1 MKPHFGRAPLLLA
14 LALVWLVASG
24 RSPMAVPSAEAVKV
38 LDVRPRQ
45 VELGDRLVVLGE
57 GFRQGAA
64 ARVTFD
70 GMLLRP
76 EEEAIRGTEIV
87 LTGTAVSTEK
97 ILLAVDEATQAL
109 FCGVGDRAIH
119 TTFEGSVE
127 VAFAAPTPGTEPL
140 AGRLATA
147 TLDVRPSAHPSDDA
161 RDQEGARFLA
171 WIGLR
176 AAPSVSGLVVEAV
189 EGASRGSEA
198 GIVTGDVVTRFDG
211 VRVATPGDVVP
222 RPGER
227 DATASVRRRL
237 APDGIP
243 VDEPQGGHWTE
254 IERTISVDGFRRAAP
269 TELLGAALILLAS
282 LMIVLFFAAPTRP
295 MRSAALQSV
304 VSTIAA
310 RLALLK
316 HPVSTQAKIARALA
330 AVAHEALPARGSA
343 VVVDVVVFGLLAS
356 LPFGQYFVAATID
369 VGMLFV
375 VAATALSV
383 AALVSKGAG
392 WTGVRAATAV
402 AWQHV
407 PAAIALACVIAATGS
422 LRVQE
427 IARGQGPWPWEWLAF
442 RSPALLV
449 AFVLFVGCMSI
460 EPDVLSPAAQR
471 DAGPATKAPFSVPAF
486 LEDDRGVPHPKRGR
500 WIDEACR
507 AHRSLVAG
515 LASAV
520 FLGGWH
526 LPSWLPSG
534 REGQAVFEL
543 AGCAWFIAKAA
554 GLIVVAAWV
563 RWALPRRRLAE
574 RTRATGLC
582 YAPLAAGAFLASAA
596 WSWWS
601 LTGAEQ
607 ALVSG
612 LIFVTAALASLALG
626 ARLRHGLV
634 VPGGNGRL
642 SSFL

>member
-1 MKPHFGRAPLLLA
+1 
-14 LALVWLVASG
+14 
-24 RSPMAVPSAEAVKV
+24 
-38 LDVRPRQ
+38 
-45 VELGDRLVVLGE
+45 
-57 GFRQGAA
+57 
-64 ARVTFD
+64 
-70 GMLLRP
+70 
-76 EEEAIRGTEIV
+76 
-87 LTGTAVSTEK
+87 
-97 ILLAVDEATQAL
+97 VDA
-109 FCGVGDRAIH
+109 
-119 TTFEGSVE
+119 
-127 VAFAAPTPGTEPL
+127 
-140 AGRLATA
+140 
-147 TLDVRPSAHPSDDA
+147 
-161 RDQEGARFLA
+161 
-171 WIGLR
+171 
-176 AAPSVSGLVVEAV
+176 
-189 EGASRGSEA
+189 
-198 GIVTGDVVTRFDG
+198 
-211 VRVATPGDVVP
+211 
-222 RPGER
+222 
-227 DATASVRRRL
+227 
-237 APDGIP
+237 
-243 VDEPQGGHWTE
+243 PQGGHWTE
-254 IERTISVDGFRRAAP
+254 IDRTISVDGFRRAAP

-310 RLALLK
+310 RLALVK
-316 HPVSTQAKIARALA
+316 RPVSTQAKIARALA

-369 VGMLFV
+369 VGLLFV

-383 AALVSKGAG
+383 AALLSKGAG
-392 WTGVRAATAV
+392 WKGVRAATAV

-407 PAAIALACVIAATGS
+407 PAAVALACVIASTGS

-460 EPDVLSPAAQR
+460 EPDELSPAAQR
-471 DAGPATKAPFSVPAF
+471 DTGPATKAPSSLPAF
-486 LEDDRGVPHPKRGR
+486 LEDDPGVPHPKRGR

-515 LASAV
+515 LASAL

-534 REGQAVFEL
+534 REGQAVFDL
-543 AGCAWFIAKAA
+543 AGCAWFVAKAA

-563 RWALPRRRLAE
+563 RWALPRRRMAE
-574 RTRATGLC
+574 RTRTTALC
-582 YAPLAAGAFLASAA
+582 SAPLAAGAFLASAA
-596 WSWWS
+596 WSS
-601 LTGAEQ
+601 SFLTGAEQ

-612 LIFVTAALASLALG
+612 LIFVAAALASLALG